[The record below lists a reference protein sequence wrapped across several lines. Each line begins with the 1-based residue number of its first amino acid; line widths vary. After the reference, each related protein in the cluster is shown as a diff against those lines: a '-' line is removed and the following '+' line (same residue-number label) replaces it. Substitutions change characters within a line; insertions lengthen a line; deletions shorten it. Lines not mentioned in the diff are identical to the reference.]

1 MTYET
6 PLTTTE
12 LRRLVV
18 ETVIPGNY
26 KWVARDQNGSVH
38 VYEYDPPYAVPPA
51 VVILIIPVD
60 APLQPTLV
68 ELVADVLSAAGSVIV
83 VETV

>member
-26 KWVARDQNGSVH
+26 KWVARDQNGSVY
-38 VYEYDPPYAVPPA
+38 VYEGQTMQVSPKTAVSA
-51 VVILIIPVD
+51 SFLSEELGDWRDSCKEI
-60 APLQPTLV
+60 T
-68 ELVADVLSAAGSVIV
+68 ELVGTDDN
-83 VETV
+83 